1 MQCGER
7 RRLNINPGVNGTRQP
22 ARSSQATQ
30 CLVTESIGVLGEKVA
45 KHDEAEGVEV
55 VDLVGAEPSS
65 SSSLVCA
72 VGQSGGLPPSR
83 GGARARATERL
94 AWLAAESQVQ
104 RKPTAG
110 EDSAAGILRLLR
122 PRRTTRSVRA

>member
-1 MQCGER
+1 MQCGGR
-7 RRLNINPGVNGTRQP
+7 RRLNINPGVNGTCQP

-72 VGQSGGLPPSR
+72 VGQSGGVTPLQRRSP
-83 GGARARATERL
+83 GARHRASGL
-94 AWLAAESQVQ
+94 AS
-104 RKPTAG
+104 G
-110 EDSAAGILRLLR
+110 GISSSEETHCGRG
-122 PRRTTRSVRA
+122 